1 MVEQFIIGALFAG
14 LFNTGVQSAW
24 ILCYLAH
31 DPVWYAKVRE
41 EVDTVVAKYRTSD
54 DQTPVDVL
62 RALSLEAWESEFPC
76 IDLGVRDS
84 IRLNLMGAS
93 IRQNTSGKDIAIG
106 DTGVV
111 VPKDAFAV
119 SVRLEGG

>member
-1 MVEQFIIGALFAG
+1 MI
-14 LFNTGVQSAW
+14 NTAVQAAW
-24 ILCYLAH
+24 ILCYLAY
-31 DPVWYAKVRE
+31 DPIWYAKVRE
-41 EVDTVVAKYRTSD
+41 EVDSVVAKHRTSEE
-54 DQTPVDVL
+54 QTPVDVL
-62 RALSLEAWESEFPC
+62 RGLSLEAWESEFPC

-93 IRQNTSGKDIAIG
+93 IRQNTSGKDIEIG

-119 SVRLEGG
+119 SS